1 MEMGNRVSSIL
12 RRDRRCFALD
22 RYGSNKLDGGFTSG
36 TAGFAFIAADL
47 ILVIINSIITFKV
60 AQDAV

>member
-1 MEMGNRVSSIL
+1 MDRTSSS
-12 RRDRRCFALD
+12 R
-22 RYGSNKLDGGFTSG
+22 GSTGG